1 MESFMLSN
9 ANKAV
14 TAEHQC
20 QVSANQAAAPAQPQR
35 ARSPRNGSLTT
46 DAMATAVGVLPQ
58 SVRKRYSETGTY
70 FGLKPVKLPN
80 RRLMWDAEA
89 VEMFLRGEV
98 I

>member
-1 MESFMLSN
+1 MLSN

-14 TAEHQC
+14 IAENPHQITGH
-20 QVSANQAAAPAQPQR
+20 VAAAPAQPQW
-35 ARSPRNGSLTT
+35 APAEHNSYLTT
-46 DAMATAVGVLPQ
+46 EAFADTMGLHAQ
-58 SVRKRYSETGTY
+58 SVRKRYSQTGSY
-70 FGLKPVKLPN
+70 FGLRPVKLPN